1 MILGAKLDFQNCLKY
16 KLSKI
21 KNINILGKINKST
34 FLSETLFCKSGGKLQ
49 VFLIYENGCRGYFYF
64 SVKSM

>member
-21 KNINILGKINKST
+21 KNINILGKISKAT

-49 VFLIYENGCRGYFYF
+49 VLLIY
-64 SVKSM
+64 